1 MSDEWVVTMPKLGE
15 TVTEG
20 TVGGWRKQVGD
31 SIEFDDPLFEVSTDK
46 VDSEI
51 PSPYDGVI
59 LEILVPEG
67 ETVPVGTPLVRIGAP
82 GSVPPGGN
90 GPPAVVA
97 GAGSMPEARPGLAGS
112 GGPALN
118 DPAAPQMGGSE
129 AMPALEDPG
138 VGVPSG
144 EVHDITMPKLGET
157 VTEGTV
163 GSWKKQVGDRVD
175 FDDPLFEVSTDK
187 VDSEIPS
194 PYDGVLL
201 EILVPE
207 GETVPVGSVLAR
219 IGEPGASGG
228 APAAGAPLSGSAP
241 AAVGAPTAPAGGP
254 RSGGAPTGGTPA
266 APAARDGRLLS
277 PLVRRMVAEAGLDVG
292 AITGTGELGRIRR
305 EDVEKAIAAGG
316 ARAAAPARAPAPAPA
331 PAPANAP
338 AVAAPVTTAPRP
350 AAPTGAGDPRDQVVE
365 LSRMRLA
372 VAAGMKS
379 SQGIA
384 AAVWTSVEVD
394 FDNVDRV
401 RAEHK
406 DRFKKETGS
415 SLSYLPF
422 VSRAAVDALR
432 AHPTVNSS
440 IDIEAKTM
448 TLHPYVNLG
457 IAVDLDQQG
466 LVVPVVKDADGLNM
480 RGIAKRITELA
491 GAARGKKLPMSDMQG
506 STFTITNPGPF
517 ASYASS
523 PIINQPNVA
532 ILCTDGV
539 KRRPV
544 AVGDAIAI
552 HPTGIIGLVYDH
564 RALDGSTA
572 SLFLMHIRDSL
583 EQRDWEAEV
592 G

>member
-1 MSDEWVVTMPKLGE
+1 MTEQWTVTMPKLGE

-20 TVGGWRKQVGD
+20 EITNWFKQAGD
-31 SIEFDDPLFEVSTDK
+31 AVAFDDPLFEVSTDK

-59 LEILVPEG
+59 IEILVASG
-67 ETVPVGTPLVRIGAP
+67 ETVPVGTPLVRIGAV
-82 GSVPPGGN
+82 G
-90 GPPAVVA
+90 AVVA
-97 GAGSMPEARPGLAGS
+97 NRLPSAAHSVAAA
-112 GGPALN
+112 GGPSLS
-118 DPAAPQMGGSE
+118 DPASPSMGGSE
-129 AMPALEDPG
+129 GGAGEPPG
-138 VGVPSG
+138 FGSPTG

-157 VTEGTV
+157 VTEGTI
-163 GSWKKQVGDRVD
+163 GNWLKQVGDAIA

-201 EILVPE
+201 EILVAA
-207 GETVPVGSVLAR
+207 GDTVPVGTPLAR
-219 IGEPGASGG
+219 IGEPGARPAPP
-228 APAAGAPLSGSAP
+228 APAAAQPAGAQRAPNGAAAGVPGGNGSAGI
-241 AAVGAPTAPAGGP
+241 AVAGG
-254 RSGGAPTGGTPA
+254 A
-266 APAARDGRLLS
+266 GRMLS
-277 PLVRRMVAEAGLDVG
+277 PLVRRLVAEAGLDVT
-292 AITGTGELGRIRR
+292 AIPGTGTGGRIRR
-305 EDVEKAIAAGG
+305 EDVERATAAR
-316 ARAAAPARAPAPAPA
+316 AATPAPATAAAPAVAPAPA
-331 PAPANAP
+331 
-338 AVAAPVTTAPRP
+338 AVAGTA
-350 AAPTGAGDPRDQVVE
+350 DPRDEVVQ

-372 VAAGMKS
+372 VAAGMKA

-401 RAEHK
+401 RAKHK

-422 VSRAAVDALR
+422 VSRAAIDALR
-432 AHPTVNSS
+432 AHPTVNAS

-517 ASYASS
+517 ASYASA

-552 HPTGIIGLVYDH
+552 HPTGILGLVYDH

-572 SLFLMHIRDSL
+572 SLFLLHIRDSL

>member
-112 GGPALN
+112 GGPSLN

-129 AMPALEDPG
+129 GPDLENPG
-138 VGVPSG
+138 VSVPTGV
-144 EVHDITMPKLGET
+144 VHEITMPKLGET

-163 GSWKKQVGDRVD
+163 GSWKKQVGDQIE

-201 EILVPE
+201 EIVVPE
-207 GETVPVGSVLAR
+207 GETVPVGAVLAR
-219 IGEPGASGG
+219 IGE
-228 APAAGAPLSGSAP
+228 AGAAISGSAP
-241 AAVGAPTAPAGGP
+241 AAVVAPAAPAGGP
-254 RSGGAPTGGTPA
+254 SGGATPSGGA
-266 APAARDGRLLS
+266 APAPRDGRLLS
-277 PLVRRMVAEAGLDVG
+277 PLVRRLVAESGLAVESI
-292 AITGTGELGRIRR
+292 AGTGEMGRIRR

-316 ARAAAPARAPAPAPA
+316 ARTVAPSQAPAAAPVAPAPAPA
-331 PAPANAP
+331 PAAAAP
-338 AVAAPVTTAPRP
+338 ATATPRP
-350 AAPTGAGDPRDQVVE
+350 ASPTSGGDPRDQVVE

-372 VAAGMKS
+372 VAAGMKT
-379 SQGIA
+379 SQGISA
-384 AAVWTSVEVD
+384 SVWTSVEVD

-401 RAEHK
+401 RAKHK

-422 VSRAAVDALR
+422 VSRAAIDALR
-432 AHPTVNSS
+432 AYPTVNSS

-480 RGIAKRITELA
+480 RGIAKRVTELA
-491 GAARGKKLPMSDMQG
+491 GAARGKKLAMADMQG

-552 HPTGIIGLVYDH
+552 HPTGILGLVYDH